1 MRFVLEL
8 LRDFSGL
15 IGAGLSAAA
24 FFRLEGRKTEAASV
38 NPEAAND
45 KALQEEMRE
54 ARATLVEHR
63 VLAPN
68 PLDLRLTVLGL
79 LLIAVS
85 FLISIA
91 LTVTEPSATGSEHQA
106 PSAEKSTP
114 AIPTG
119 H

>member
-1 MRFVLEL
+1 MRFALEL
-8 LRDFSGL
+8 LRDISGL
-15 IGAGLSAAA
+15 IGAVLSAAA

-38 NPEAAND
+38 NPETAND
-45 KALQEEMRE
+45 QALQEELKG

-68 PLDLRLTVLGL
+68 SLDLRLTVFGL

-85 FLISIA
+85 FLVSIA
-91 LTVTEPSATGSEHQA
+91 LTATEPSATGNENQA
-106 PSAEKSTP
+106 PSAGKSMP
-114 AIPTG
+114 AIQAG